1 MRPTLVL
8 LSDSAME
15 NCNRIY
21 MMKNDESE
29 AVRVWKAGKG
39 MGYTHCAQEETVVSR
54 IQSLE
59 VRDSCEKRNVRGRA
73 V

>member
-1 MRPTLVL
+1 
-8 LSDSAME
+8 
-15 NCNRIY
+15 